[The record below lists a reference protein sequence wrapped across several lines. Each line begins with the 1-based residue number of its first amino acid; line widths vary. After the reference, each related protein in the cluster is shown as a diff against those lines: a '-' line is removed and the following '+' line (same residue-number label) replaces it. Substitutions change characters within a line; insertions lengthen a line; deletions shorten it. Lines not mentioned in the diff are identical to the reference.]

1 MIGDNNQT
9 IGEGRVVTVFGGSGF
24 VGRYVVRALARDG
37 WRVRVACRRPDLA
50 FFLQPLGRV
59 GQVMAVQA
67 NVRSPES
74 IAAALRGAS
83 AVVNLVGILAE
94 TGAQK
99 FSTVQAGGAR
109 VIAEA
114 AKAAGIDNVVHIS
127 AIGADPQSRSAY
139 GRSKAEG
146 EAAMLAAVPAAV
158 ILRPSVIFGPED
170 DFFNRFATMARYF
183 PFVPIVG
190 AETKFQPVYVG
201 DVADAVAIALAGRAK
216 PGVAYELGGPEVKSF
231 AEIVDYVLKVT
242 QRQRRVLKLSFGTG
256 KLMAS
261 VTQMLTKLSLGLFPK
276 LLRMTRDQVELL
288 KHDNVVSDAAKAD
301 ARTLQGLGIA
311 DPQSIESIVPTYLYR
326 YPQGRAVS
334 DAAAGRIRVALTTSR
349 SELAPAGGLRRFPT
363 RVWRQHPMDA
373 GHEGDGKERRQ
384 HVQPRRR
391 DEDGDEQS
399 GDEEP

>member
-59 GQVMAVQA
+59 GQVVAVQA

-99 FSTVQAGGAR
+99 FSRVQAGGAR
-109 VIAEA
+109 TIAEA
-114 AKAAGIDNVVHIS
+114 AKTAGIDNVAHIS

-146 EAAMLAAVPAAV
+146 EAAMLAEVPATV

-261 VTQMLTKLSLGLFPK
+261 VTQMMTKLSLGLFPK

-301 ARTLQGLGIA
+301 ARTLQGLGVA

-326 YPQGRAVS
+326 FRKVGQYQTQRLGESA
-334 DAAAGRIRVALTTSR
+334 SR
-349 SELAPAGGLRRFPT
+349 
-363 RVWRQHPMDA
+363 
-373 GHEGDGKERRQ
+373 
-384 HVQPRRR
+384 
-391 DEDGDEQS
+391 
-399 GDEEP
+399 

>member
-9 IGEGRVVTVFGGSGF
+9 IGEARVVTVFGGSGF

-59 GQVMAVQA
+59 GQVMAVQT
-67 NVRSPES
+67 NVRHPES

-99 FSTVQAGGAR
+99 FATVQAGGAR
-109 VIAEA
+109 AIAEA

-127 AIGADPQSRSAY
+127 AIGADPQSPSAY

-146 EAAMLAAVPAAV
+146 EAAMLADIPSAV

-183 PFVPIVG
+183 SAIPVVG
-190 AETKFQPVYVG
+190 ADTKFQPVYVG
-201 DVADAVAIALAGRAK
+201 DVAEAVAIALAGRAK
-216 PGVAYELGGPEVKSF
+216 RGVAYELGGPEVKSF
-231 AEIVDYVLKVT
+231 AEIVEYILKVT
-242 QRQRRVLKLSFGTG
+242 QRERRILKLSFGTA

-261 VTQMLTKLSLGLFPK
+261 VTQLLTRLSLGLYPR
-276 LLRMTRDQVELL
+276 LLRMTGDQVELL
-288 KHDNVVSDAAKAD
+288 KRDNVVSAEAIAEG
-301 ARTLQGLGIA
+301 RTLQGLGIA
-311 DPQSIESIVPTYLYR
+311 DPQSIEAIVPTYLYR
-326 YPQGRAVS
+326 YRKVGQYQTQRLGESP
-334 DAAAGRIRVALTTSR
+334 SR
-349 SELAPAGGLRRFPT
+349 
-363 RVWRQHPMDA
+363 
-373 GHEGDGKERRQ
+373 
-384 HVQPRRR
+384 
-391 DEDGDEQS
+391 
-399 GDEEP
+399 